1 MKKNNTK
8 TRKQNERRRKNQ
20 QRRQSKKGKE
30 QGPLAHIG
38 KEIPEWTVGVDL
50 GDEESFYCVLDQ
62 EGEVAVEGS
71 LRMGNVEMAEFFQL
85 LPGHSRVVME
95 VGTHSPWVSRMGKQA
110 GHEVVVANARRVK
123 LITESSRKDDRIDAE
138 TLARLGRAEVRL
150 LSPIEHRG
158 KQAQADLLLI
168 RNRAALVRART
179 GLVNAV
185 RGLVK
190 SQGERLPKCATE
202 KVNVTLAAGLSEDL
216 QQRLKPLLEGISA
229 LSRSIGEYDRQL
241 ERLAAERYPETERLK
256 KVRGVGTLTA
266 LAFILVLEHPSRFR
280 RSRQV
285 GAYLGLRP
293 GRRDSGQSRPQLR
306 ISKEGD
312 TYLRSLLV
320 EAAHCIL
327 RRRAPD
333 SDLKRFGLKLS
344 QRGGKN
350 GRKRAKVAVAR
361 KLAVLL
367 HRLWATGEVYDPLYN
382 QKKLKPADQP
392 AA

>member
-8 TRKQNERRRKNQ
+8 TRTQNERRRKNQ
-20 QRRQSKKGKE
+20 QRRQSRKGNE
-30 QGPLAHIG
+30 QGPLAQIG
-38 KEIPEWTVGVDL
+38 KEIPAWTVGVDL

-62 EGEVAVEGS
+62 AGEVGVEGS
-71 LRMGNVEMAEFFQL
+71 LRMGKVEMAEFFQL

-95 VGTHSPWVSRMGKQA
+95 VGTHSPWVSRIGKQA

-202 KVNVTLAAGLSEDL
+202 KVSVSVPLPGSVPPPAGLL
-216 QQRLKPLLEGISA
+216 M
-229 LSRSIGEYDRQL
+229 
-241 ERLAAERYPETERLK
+241 
-256 KVRGVGTLTA
+256 
-266 LAFILVLEHPSRFR
+266 
-280 RSRQV
+280 
-285 GAYLGLRP
+285 
-293 GRRDSGQSRPQLR
+293 
-306 ISKEGD
+306 
-312 TYLRSLLV
+312 
-320 EAAHCIL
+320 EAATIGSGCHCT
-327 RRRAPD
+327 
-333 SDLKRFGLKLS
+333 
-344 QRGGKN
+344 
-350 GRKRAKVAVAR
+350 V
-361 KLAVLL
+361 
-367 HRLWATGEVYDPLYN
+367 
-382 QKKLKPADQP
+382 
-392 AA
+392 